1 MTPATIGLIGGSAV
15 GSAVL
20 ALGFVVRS
28 PRGRRLIRGVDWT
41 RVSDP
46 DGLAQWISLLML
58 ALAALI
64 LINTGLRYA
73 WRDEPGWPVVGHDL
87 LAPAM
92 GVVLL
97 AMFLI
102 KRRYQDRP
110 ARDGRR

>member
-1 MTPATIGLIGGSAV
+1 MTSATIGLIGGIGVGLAILAV
-15 GSAVL
+15 G
-20 ALGFVVRS
+20 LGVRS
-28 PRGRRLIRGVDWT
+28 ANGRRLIRGVDWT

-64 LINTGLRYA
+64 VGNTALHYV
-73 WRDEPGWPVVGHDL
+73 WRDEPGWPIVGHDP
-87 LAPAM
+87 LAPPM
-92 GVVLL
+92 LLVLF

-102 KRRYQDRP
+102 KRRFQDRP